1 MDEQG
6 RYQRSTNMEIA
17 CGKFGY
23 GPVRS
28 EYMQC
33 EQATPHGDTEGIDR
47 EYSFYFSTPEDIIL
61 AKLDCYRNGNFVS
74 SQQWR
79 DISNVI
85 RIQGEKLDLDYLR
98 TWASELKLSDL
109 LEQALAESLLD

>member
-47 EYSFYFSTPEDIIL
+47 EDSVEARFGIL
-61 AKLDCYRNGNFVS
+61 
-74 SQQWR
+74 QQH
-79 DISNVI
+79 
-85 RIQGEKLDLDYLR
+85 ER
-98 TWASELKLSDL
+98 T
-109 LEQALAESLLD
+109 